1 MSNNNRKAIA
11 IDGNS
16 LLYRCFYATFKQLP
30 YYAQHNI
37 QPTNALN
44 LFVYSIL
51 KLLTSN
57 KYDYAIVAFDHG
69 KRTFRTAKYDLYKDG
84 RKPMPKELVV
94 QLPEIKMSPELMGV
108 LGMSLENYEAD
119 DLIGS
124 FAKLMNKNNVSVE
137 IYSSDRD
144 MLQLVNE
151 LNEIKLIKTGVSVFD
166 DINIDNFKTKFFEL
180 TPNQVVDYKG
190 IAGDSSD
197 HLKGIAGIG
206 PKTAASLLKQYG
218 SLEGIYD
225 HINELPAKIQT
236 KMNDYKQQAFD
247 CKELATIYKD
257 LFNENELD
265 MFATKAPNFDKL
277 FELTKKHNLNFLD
290 SFIRNIQTLYK
301 K

>member
-57 KYDYAIVAFDHG
+57 
-69 KRTFRTAKYDLYKDG
+69 KYDLYKDG

-166 DINIDNFKTKFFEL
+166 NINIDNFKTKFFEL

-247 CKELATIYKD
+247 CKEIEKNYKD

-265 MFATKAPNFDKL
+265 MYATKVPNFDKL
-277 FELTKKHNLNFLD
+277 FK
-290 SFIRNIQTLYK
+290 
-301 K
+301 